1 MSFGANTPPFA
12 TEETYLHATDR
23 GRDEAL
29 TTLLCVYMANECF
42 GLPTE
47 SIREIIKLSDI
58 TEVPRLPGFLLGVIS
73 VRGAIIP
80 VMDLRD
86 RVGLGRSVPGRGTRT
101 VIVQH
106 GAQRFGLAVEGV
118 AGLERFRA
126 GAIEPAPAIFGAARM
141 GAERY
146 VSGLARSLDSPERIA
161 MFLEIEPLLDIKGEL
176 ERHRKLRSHPETST

>member
-1 MSFGANTPPFA
+1 MNS
-12 TEETYLHATDR
+12 H
-23 GRDEAL
+23 
-29 TTLLCVYMANECF
+29 
-42 GLPTE
+42 
-47 SIREIIKLSDI
+47 
-58 TEVPRLPGFLLGVIS
+58 
-73 VRGAIIP
+73 
-80 VMDLRD
+80 
-86 RVGLGRSVPGRGTRT
+86 GRGTRT

-126 GAIEPAPAIFGAARM
+126 GAIEPAPTIFGAARM

-146 VSGLARSLDSPERIA
+146 VSGLGRSLDSPERIA